1 MQRSESRGQA
11 QRAACRRRAKHLEP
25 GFTLIEIMAVVL
37 IIGLLSTI
45 VGAAIFRQVDR
56 ARVTAT
62 RAQLSSLEG
71 VLELYRMD
79 NGKFPTS
86 EQGLLALVET
96 PTSEPVPRDYPAGGY
111 LKDGRLP
118 LDPWSEPYHYEMPGT
133 NNPHAYDIWS
143 FGADG
148 APGGEGVDADIGNW
162 ANEAGPTG

>member
-1 MQRSESRGQA
+1 MQRSE
-11 QRAACRRRAKHLEP
+11 RRSP

-56 ARVTAT
+56 ARVTAA

-79 NGKFPTS
+79 NGKFPTT
-86 EQGLLALVET
+86 EQGLLALVEA
-96 PTSEPVPRDYPAGGY
+96 PTSEPVPRNYPAGGY

-118 LDPWSEPYHYEMPGT
+118 LDPWGEPYHYEIPGAS
-133 NNPHAYDIWS
+133 NPHAYDLWS

-162 ANEAGPTG
+162 AEDTGPTG